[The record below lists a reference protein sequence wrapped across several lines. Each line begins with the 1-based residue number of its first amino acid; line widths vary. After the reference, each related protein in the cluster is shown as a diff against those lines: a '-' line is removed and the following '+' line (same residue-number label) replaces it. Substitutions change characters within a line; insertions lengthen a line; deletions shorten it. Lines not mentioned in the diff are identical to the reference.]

1 MQSLQGLLF
10 CALKLVFMRKWI
22 FAILILSVISA
33 GISSCLKNDTTKPAC
48 SPLTIAAPSSE
59 VATLKA
65 YLDSSGIVAT
75 QDSRGF
81 FYTLD
86 ASGSTDT
93 LHPTTCSDLSVTY
106 TGTFLNGTAFDST
119 GANTPASFNLSGTI
133 AGWQEALP
141 LMKKDAIMN
150 LYLPPSL
157 AYGASAYK
165 GIPGNSYLIFK
176 IKLLGFN

>member
-1 MQSLQGLLF
+1 M
-10 CALKLVFMRKWI
+10 KKWI
-22 FAILILSVISA
+22 PVILLLAATGVS
-33 GISSCLKNDTTKPAC
+33 ISSCIKNDTTQPVC
-48 SPLTIAAPSSE
+48 TPLTVTAPSSE

-65 YLDSSGIVAT
+65 YLDSNGIVAT

-81 FYTLD
+81 FYSID
-86 ASGSTDT
+86 ASASTDT
-93 LHPTTCSDLSVTY
+93 LHPTTCSDVSVTY
-106 TGTFLNGTAFDST
+106 TGTYQNGAVFDST

-133 AGWQEALP
+133 AGWQEAVP

-157 AYGASAYK
+157 AYGASDYQ

-176 IKLLGFN
+176 IKLLAFN